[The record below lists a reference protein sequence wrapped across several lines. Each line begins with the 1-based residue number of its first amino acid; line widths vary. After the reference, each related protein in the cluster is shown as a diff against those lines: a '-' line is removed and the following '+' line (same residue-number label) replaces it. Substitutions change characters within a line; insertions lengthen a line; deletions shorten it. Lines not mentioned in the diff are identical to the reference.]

1 MQVHG
6 IVWHG
11 TRPAPENYEA
21 MVRLVR
27 DVLGL
32 TVGLDEPYSL
42 VLDAKNGDAFEIFK
56 PDDEAHDVYP
66 HPAIGFLVDDV
77 AEARAEMEAA
87 GIEFI
92 GEVHAGDFPE
102 TWGDAWSHFRAP
114 DGFVYC
120 IVSRPTQHPGGSA
133 RRFREARICITV
145 DDLDAAKRIFRD
157 GLGMPIVDDWE
168 HPSGER
174 GTLFAVCPAAIE
186 LFDRPQGRLVDEA
199 EVGEPHGTGDFALRF
214 EVDDLDESKAL
225 LEEAGAQA
233 TVDEARRA
241 PWGHLCLRMELA
253 DGTRLTLMEMH
264 EEEKVEREAARQLL
278 PN

>member
-1 MQVHG
+1 MEVRG

-11 TRPAPENYEA
+11 TRPAPDRYDE
-21 MVRLVR
+21 MVTLVR
-27 DVLGL
+27 DVMGL
-32 TVGLDEPYSL
+32 KVGLDEPFSL
-42 VLDAKNGDAFEIFK
+42 VLDSENGDAFEIFK
-56 PDDEAHDVYP
+56 PNDEAHEVYA

-77 AEARAEMEAA
+77 AAARSEMEAA

-92 GEVHAGDFPE
+92 GEVYAGDFPE

-120 IVSRPTQHPGGSA
+120 LVSRPTQHPGGSA
-133 RRFREARICITV
+133 RKFREARICITV

-168 HPSGER
+168 HPTGER
-174 GTLFAVCPAAIE
+174 GTLFAVHPAAIE

-199 EVGEPHGTGDFALRF
+199 EVGKESGQGDFALRF
-214 EVDDLDESKAL
+214 EVDDIEESKGL
-225 LEEAGAQA
+225 LQDAGVRQVA
-233 TVDEARRA
+233 DEPRRA
-241 PWGHLCLRMELA
+241 PWGHLTLRMELS

-264 EEEKVEREAARQLL
+264 EEEKVEREAARRLL